1 MLLHFREER
10 FTTNQNTKLMPR
22 GDVPFQV
29 LERLNSNVNKI
40 NLPPEYQ
47 VHNTFNVWDLSLFS
61 TLHDDDTSNLRINYL
76 EKKGEN
82 DAIRIAPMSCTQS
95 QDRDLQRIHGLFM
108 KLEVLYLFWATFG
121 PLI

>member
-1 MLLHFREER
+1 MWLHFREER

-61 TLHDDDTSNLRINYL
+61 TLHDDDPSNLRINYS
-76 EKKGEN
+76 EKKE
-82 DAIRIAPMSCTQS
+82 RMMQFELHQC
-95 QDRDLQRIHGLFM
+95 RLLKVKM
-108 KLEVLYLFWATFG
+108 ETFREFTVCS
-121 PLI
+121 